1 MEFLTS
7 EFIWTIINFLVFI
20 TLLKVLFYKPVME
33 MLRKRREEIET
44 NLENAAK
51 SRAEAEELRKKYHE
65 EMASARGQAQEIV
78 TSAQKAGLEAKEK
91 IESEAR
97 DRAAKE
103 LEKAKE
109 AIRREKDSALAE
121 LRQEVADLAIMAAG
135 KVIDKTLTMEE
146 HGRLAREFVQE
157 VGDAKC

>member
-20 TLLKVLFYKPVME
+20 TLLKVLFYKPVTE

-51 SRAEAEELRKKYHE
+51 NRAEAEELRKKYHE

-78 TSAQKAGLEAKEK
+78 ASAQKAGLEAKEK

-121 LRQEVADLAIMAAG
+121 LRQEVAGLAIMAAG